1 MTHTVAATSTALA
14 PTETKRASAA
24 PSTGTSFAQVQAAA
38 VKDSEAKDKTTSTDK
53 AKSTDDAKSTSSAA
67 PKGERTQKVAGHG
80 YVEIVA
86 GPRNG
91 MFINNT
97 GGKRD
102 GEAFLIV
109 KRHGREFHIYG
120 TGKDRSVF
128 EVGRERSTAPAAGTH
143 GTTGTNGTTGTSGT
157 GASGTTPTTG
167 TTPATDTTGASNTA
181 PASTPATA

>member
-1 MTHTVAATSTALA
+1 MTHSVAATSNAAVAPETVTARPA
-14 PTETKRASAA
+14 RT
-24 PSTGTSFAQVQAAA
+24 TGTSFAAAHAAA
-38 VKDSEAKDKTTSTDK
+38 VSASTGADGTTAASGPSSPS
-53 AKSTDDAKSTSSAA
+53 ASSSSASDA

-80 YVEIVA
+80 YVEIVS

-120 TGKDRSVF
+120 TGEDRAVY
-128 EVGRERSTAPAAGTH
+128 EVGRKRENTAAPSTPA
-143 GTTGTNGTTGTSGT
+143 
-157 GASGTTPTTG
+157 ASGTTPAATSGTTAPPATSTAGTTG
-167 TTPATDTTGASNTA
+167 TAGAQTA
-181 PASTPATA
+181 PTG

>member
-1 MTHTVAATSTALA
+1 MTHTVAATSNALA

-24 PSTGTSFAQVQAAA
+24 PPTGTSFAQVQAAA
-38 VKDSEAKDKTTSTDK
+38 VKDSEAKDKT
-53 AKSTDDAKSTSSAA
+53 KSTDAAKSTSNAA
-67 PKGERTQKVAGHG
+67 PKGERTQKVTGHN
-80 YVEIVA
+80 YVEIVS

-120 TGKDRSVF
+120 TGEDRTVY
-128 EVGRERSTAPAAGTH
+128 EVGRKRETSGTN
-143 GTTGTNGTTGTSGT
+143 GTTGAGTTGTTGTSGT
-157 GASGTTPTTG
+157 GASGTTPAAG
-167 TTPATDTTGASNTA
+167 TTGAGTAASGTTASGAAANT
-181 PASTPATA
+181 